1 MTSIAGMQEVVEAPE
16 SREERPR
23 SPEPRALSA
32 APVVAATLGMFALAL
47 LVMPHAPGMG
57 DSAEMTL
64 ALALAGIPHPTGYP
78 LYTLIG
84 HAFALALHA
93 LGVSWT
99 VAAAVWS
106 AAGAAVAAGAI
117 TRLVQHLD
125 AVLEDQDRRAGRDPL
140 PALAR
145 GAAIAL
151 PVTMLA
157 FHPVWV
163 QASTVAEVYS
173 WNQALLAL
181 AAAFAI
187 GRMRAL
193 GRIDRPRRAWP
204 AAADVRLAGAVDA
217 ATTFGPARGAA
228 DLRDAALWGLL
239 CGTCAAHHLTS
250 GLFILPLSLALVAS
264 YALAGRWRWPMA
276 VAALAVSAVPLLSY
290 LWIPWRAAHPA
301 AFQWPTGPSARALW
315 MHVSGAAY
323 GYYLGHFAPGVREW
337 FLIRWTVLPIL
348 LPGLMLGALMVRR
361 VETLPVRWGLMALLI
376 GGALQVAFVTR
387 YGVADPAMYF
397 LPPLM
402 AGLLVLTP
410 CTRLLARRTSARL
423 AGIAALGLA
432 VAFAGLSIP
441 HVLADRARLA
451 RVDAE
456 FRAAWARIPFQRGIV
471 LWRDDHYQ
479 RFKMLQILEGQRPEL
494 YIESPDM
501 LIWPARRRAFTAFFG
516 FDPLANVVLDTPEDI
531 GRIPTAIRRKT
542 KLPMLLLPDYHEPP
556 RH

>member
-32 APVVAATLGMFALAL
+32 APVFAAALGMFALAL

-84 HAFALALHA
+84 HGFALALHA

-99 VAAAVWS
+99 MAAALWS
-106 AAGAAVAAGAI
+106 AGGAAVAAGAI
-117 TRLVQHLD
+117 ARLVQHLD
-125 AVLEDQDRRAGRDPL
+125 AVLENQDRHAGRGPL
-140 PALAR
+140 PVLAR

-157 FHPVWV
+157 FHPVWI

-181 AAAFAI
+181 AAAFAL

-193 GRIDRPRRAWP
+193 GRIDRPRTAWP
-204 AAADVRLAGAVDA
+204 AVVVADA
-217 ATTFGPARGAA
+217 ATRAPLAS
-228 DLRDAALWGLL
+228 DLRDAAVWGLL
-239 CGTCAAHHLTS
+239 CGTCAAHHLTA

-301 AFQWPTGPSARALW
+301 AFQ
-315 MHVSGAAY
+315 
-323 GYYLGHFAPGVREW
+323 
-337 FLIRWTVLPIL
+337 
-348 LPGLMLGALMVRR
+348 
-361 VETLPVRWGLMALLI
+361 
-376 GGALQVAFVTR
+376 
-387 YGVADPAMYF
+387 
-397 LPPLM
+397 
-402 AGLLVLTP
+402 
-410 CTRLLARRTSARL
+410 
-423 AGIAALGLA
+423 
-432 VAFAGLSIP
+432 
-441 HVLADRARLA
+441 
-451 RVDAE
+451 
-456 FRAAWARIPFQRGIV
+456 
-471 LWRDDHYQ
+471 
-479 RFKMLQILEGQRPEL
+479 
-494 YIESPDM
+494 
-501 LIWPARRRAFTAFFG
+501 
-516 FDPLANVVLDTPEDI
+516 
-531 GRIPTAIRRKT
+531 
-542 KLPMLLLPDYHEPP
+542 
-556 RH
+556 